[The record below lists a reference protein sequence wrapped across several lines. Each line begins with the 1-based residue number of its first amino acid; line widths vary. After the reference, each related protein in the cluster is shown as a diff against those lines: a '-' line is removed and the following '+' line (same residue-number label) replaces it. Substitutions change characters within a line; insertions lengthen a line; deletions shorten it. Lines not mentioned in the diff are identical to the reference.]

1 MIGDLTRNNFVNIND
16 VQACVNHILGLQYWG
31 IIADVNGDGSVN
43 ILDVQYIVNIIL
55 GAN

>member
-1 MIGDLTRNNFVNIND
+1 
-16 VQACVNHILGLQYWG
+16 VNHILGLQYWG